1 MKDVDSH
8 GEKLLAAILAKPCSR
23 MSMRDMRSCE
33 CACARVRGVCVQGCC
48 VCMLVGSSTNWHSR
62 LGVRLLCVN
71 VEFGFF
77 HHLYYYVLQTRGPQL
92 VASFSL
98 YLVFDFFI
106 YITVL
111 PSCWAGGDVA
121 GWLAGRSCA
130 FRLVDGATCGVVT
143 SSTFWLSACAARLV
157 LALPV
162 LRACPCCCFASP
174 VPSHSCVPRHAL
186 AQMSKKRIRISRVHM
201 A

>member
-8 GEKLLAAILAKPCSR
+8 GEKLLAAILAKTRSR
-23 MSMRDMRSCE
+23 MSIRDMRSCE
-33 CACARVRGVCVQGCC
+33 CACARVRGVCVQACC

-77 HHLYYYVLQTRGPQL
+77 HYLYYYVLPTRGPQF

-98 YLVFDFFI
+98 YLVFYFFI

-111 PSCWAGGDVA
+111 PACWAGGDVA

-143 SSTFWLSACAARLV
+143 STTFWLSVCAACLV

-162 LRACPCCCFASP
+162 LRACPCCCFAELVPSQSL
-174 VPSHSCVPRHAL
+174 VPSHVLVHLQNPRADIFICRK
-186 AQMSKKRIRISRVHM
+186 S
-201 A
+201 